1 MCKGIGR
8 VDVPFKWAKFLGS
21 VPDCDQECI
30 VQRAH
35 KLVDSVIIWRS
46 FHVCRKLSGEI

>member
-1 MCKGIGR
+1 MCKGIDR
-8 VDVPFKWAKFLGS
+8 VNLPFEWAKLLGS

-35 KLVDSVIIWRS
+35 KLVDSVIIWCS
-46 FHVCRKLSGEI
+46 FHVGRELSGEV